1 MRRFNISATRIAL
14 PVSNSPH
21 CLDLIN
27 QGFDGT
33 ELIKLISKLVKVD
46 DRWIPRGKGYSLY
59 LRPTLIGTQRT
70 IGIGPTASA
79 LLYVIASP
87 VGPYYPTGFKAVKL
101 MATRDKVRAWPG
113 GTGAAKIG
121 ANYSPCV
128 VPQIDAAK
136 HGYHQNLW

>member
-1 MRRFNISATRIAL
+1 M
-14 PVSNSPH
+14 
-21 CLDLIN
+21 
-27 QGFDGT
+27 
-33 ELIKLISKLVKVD
+33 D

-59 LRPTLIGTQRT
+59 LRPTHIGTQRT
-70 IGIGPTASA
+70 IGIGPTASS

-101 MATRDKVRAWPG
+101 MATRDRVRAWPG
-113 GTGAAKIG
+113 GTGSAKIG

-136 HGYHQNLW
+136 HGYHQNLWYGILELWFLYSGFSVKKIILPKSEQ

>member
-1 MRRFNISATRIAL
+1 
-14 PVSNSPH
+14 
-21 CLDLIN
+21 
-27 QGFDGT
+27 
-33 ELIKLISKLVKVD
+33 LISQFVKVD

-87 VGPYYPTGFKAVKL
+87 VGPYYPTGFKAVSL

-128 VPQIDAAK
+128 APQIDAAK
-136 HGYHQNLW
+136 KGYHQNLW

>member
-1 MRRFNISATRIAL
+1 M
-14 PVSNSPH
+14 
-21 CLDLIN
+21 
-27 QGFDGT
+27 
-33 ELIKLISKLVKVD
+33 
-46 DRWIPRGKGYSLY
+46 
-59 LRPTLIGTQRT
+59 IGTQRT

-79 LLYVIASP
+79 LLFVIASP

-113 GTGAAKIG
+113 GTGSAKIG

-136 HGYHQNLW
+136 HGYHQNLWYYPGTILITGYSDRKTISRKSEQ